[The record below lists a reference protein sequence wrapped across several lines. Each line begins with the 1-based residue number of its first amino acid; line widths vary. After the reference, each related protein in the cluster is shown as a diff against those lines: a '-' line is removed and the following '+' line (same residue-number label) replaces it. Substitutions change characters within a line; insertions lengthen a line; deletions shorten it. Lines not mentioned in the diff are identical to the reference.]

1 MKAAEL
7 RQTIL
12 QAAVQGKL
20 VPQNPHDEP
29 ASELLK
35 RIQHEKSQLIKNGQI
50 KKEKPLPPINEDEV
64 PYTLPEGWIWC
75 RLGDVIYYTDA
86 GKSPLCNNR
95 PATKKEVGVIKTTAV
110 QCNIFLSSENKVLPK
125 GFAVDE
131 RMLIHAG
138 DILITRAGPQNR
150 TGVACLVESCEH
162 KLILSDKTVRLNY
175 DGELL
180 YKPYIVDAINSLPI
194 RGLLMQRMT
203 GMAESQVNI
212 SQSNICMVPFPLPPT
227 AEQKRIVAK
236 VAQLMALCDELEAEE
251 KKLNALESHFTE
263 YLPKSIL
270 QEAVRGRLVP
280 QDAHD
285 EPASELLKKVCPKRK
300 LQSVE
305 ENAIPFAIPDSW
317 KWTYISSIGELV
329 RGSGIKRNETVTQGL
344 PCVRY
349 GEIYTTY
356 NTVFSE
362 TVSFIPRS
370 LFDKCKHIK
379 NGDVLMTLTGENK
392 PDIAKSVA
400 YLGTTPVAI
409 GGDLVYWTNHGM
421 NPLYLS
427 YLMAS
432 PYAIEHKIRLATGDM
447 IVHISAG
454 KLGTIPIPIPPFAEQ
469 NRIVAK
475 IEELLAL
482 CSEMKAAYVEPVEFD
497 EVAEIIP
504 FPASAT
510 VEQTEESAEPLLL
523 AARGDVESLSSDA
536 LKAMDD
542 LFAEDTE

>member
-1 MKAAEL
+1 MRATEL
-7 RQTIL
+7 RQSIL
-12 QAAVQGKL
+12 EAAVQGKL
-20 VPQNPHDEP
+20 VPQNPQDEP

-35 RIQHEKSQLIKNGQI
+35 CIDQEKARLIKEGKIKKGKSLSPITECELPYDLPSGWAWSFFSNVAYIASNLVSPKGHPDLLHIAPDNIVKGTGKLLSCKSVRDDNVKSNNHMFYKGQI
-50 KKEKPLPPINEDEV
+50 IYSKIRPSLKKAVIAPFDGLCSADMYPIWTWIDPNYMLFFMLSELFTSQVVKNDTRVKMPKTNQSELLRVLVPVPPLKEQKLI
-64 PYTLPEGWIWC
+64 
-75 RLGDVIYYTDA
+75 A
-86 GKSPLCNNR
+86 
-95 PATKKEVGVIKTTAV
+95 KK
-110 QCNIFLSSENKVLPK
+110 
-125 GFAVDE
+125 VDE
-131 RMLIHAG
+131 
-138 DILITRAGPQNR
+138 
-150 TGVACLVESCEH
+150 
-162 KLILSDKTVRLNY
+162 
-175 DGELL
+175 
-180 YKPYIVDAINSLPI
+180 
-194 RGLLMQRMT
+194 LMT
-203 GMAESQVNI
+203 
-212 SQSNICMVPFPLPPT
+212 
-227 AEQKRIVAK
+227 
-236 VAQLMALCDELEAEE
+236 LCGELEAEE
-251 KKLNALESHFTE
+251 KKLEALESHFTE

-300 LQSVE
+300 LQSVK

-432 PYAIEHKIRLATGDM
+432 PYAIEQKIRLATGDM

-482 CSEMKAAYVEPVEFD
+482 CSEMKATYVEPVEFD